1 MNWYIGALKKY
12 ADFGGRARR
21 QEFWMFYLINCAVAL
36 VLELPWFFAMSASG
50 PTTNS
55 AWAVPYYVYM
65 LAVFIPMIAVT
76 VRRLHDTNR
85 SGGWYFIGL
94 VPLIGFIVLIVF
106 LATDGQHGENRY
118 GPDPKAGQVQYSN
131 VAAGWL
137 QDPTGRHELRYW
149 DSRVWTGQVADA
161 GVVTTDPL

>member
-1 MNWYIGALKKY
+1 MNWYVEVLKKY
-12 ADFGGRARR
+12 AVFSGRARR
-21 QEFWMFYLINCAVAL
+21 QEFWMFYVVNVAIAL
-36 VLELPWFFAMSASG
+36 VLELPMFASAASG
-50 PTTNS
+50 SGGTSGWS
-55 AWAVPYYVYM
+55 ALYYVYM

-85 SGGWYFIGL
+85 SGGWYFIAF
-94 VPLIGFIVLIVF
+94 VPLVGFIVLIVF

-149 DSRVWTGQVADA
+149 DSRVWTDQVANA

>member
-21 QEFWMFYLINCAVAL
+21 QEFWMFYLINCAIAL
-36 VLELPWFFAMSASG
+36 VLELPMLASAFGRNGSG
-50 PTTNS
+50 ALS
-55 AWAVPYYVYM
+55 APYYIYM

-85 SGGWYFIGL
+85 SGGWYFIAF
-94 VPLIGFIVLIVF
+94 VPLVGFIVLIVF

-137 QDPTGRHELRYW
+137 KDPTGRHELRYW
-149 DSRVWTGQVADA
+149 DSRVWTDQAADA